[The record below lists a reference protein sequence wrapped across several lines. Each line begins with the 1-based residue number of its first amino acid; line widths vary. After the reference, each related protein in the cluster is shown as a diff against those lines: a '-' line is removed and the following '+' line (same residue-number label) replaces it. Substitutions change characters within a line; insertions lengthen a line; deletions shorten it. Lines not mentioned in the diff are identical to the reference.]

1 MPHRLWVHQRLAVV
15 RSAEAGG
22 IDGDEVRG
30 GREVRPSLLESVYA
44 FRPRAHQDRVGT
56 VLAAFG
62 VADRQSVNRD
72 CLRVNQGTHGHSSS
86 GAWQGCQSWTQRSA
100 GAHSISLACVGCEDI
115 ARWVVLMDF
124 KLPLGM
130 HRALRLARH
139 IMKIICRT

>member
-30 GREVRPSLLESVYA
+30 GREVRPSRLESVYA
-44 FRPRAHQDRVGT
+44 FRPRAHQDCVGT

-72 CLRVNQGTHGHSSS
+72 CLRVNQGAHGQSLS
-86 GAWQGCQSWTQRSA
+86 GANSWPRLPAPRNVRFVPIADITDSN
-100 GAHSISLACVGCEDI
+100 ISG
-115 ARWVVLMDF
+115 
-124 KLPLGM
+124 
-130 HRALRLARH
+130 
-139 IMKIICRT
+139 